1 MEMQQNRLHCIFKNN
16 RGKYLKNRNLQY
28 SFKRR
33 NKIQY
38 GLTPKKVQTRSLIST
53 ESSRNVVLG
62 VLKDNQHLQIPLNL
76 KKTNDLVTITRKNHN
91 YTTIKDYDIPSEL

>member
-1 MEMQQNRLHCIFKNN
+1 MGMQQKRLHCILKNN
-16 RGKYLKNRNLQY
+16 RGKYPGNRNLPY

-38 GLTPKKVQTRSLIST
+38 GLTPKKGTNKITYFNRVFKECCLGCFERQPTLAST
-53 ESSRNVVLG
+53 FKS
-62 VLKDNQHLQIPLNL
+62 
-76 KKTNDLVTITRKNHN
+76 KKMNDLVTITRKNHN